1 MYDVVTI
8 SKAKDAFLQIRI
20 REDIKQELAILAESR
35 GLSMSALIN
44 TWAVKAIRDEKSH
57 SPELFHQSGV
67 LQQFE
72 QGIRVATKSK
82 GPAIAMDLEKLHPTE
97 KKRKTG

>member
-20 REDIKQELAILAESR
+20 REDIKQELAILAEIR

-44 TWAVKAIRDEKSH
+44 SLVVQAIRAEKGH
-57 SPELFHQSGV
+57 DPEPFKTQTIPV
-67 LQQFE
+67 L
-72 QGIRVATKSK
+72 KK
-82 GPAIAMDLEKLHPTE
+82 GA
-97 KKRKTG
+97 R